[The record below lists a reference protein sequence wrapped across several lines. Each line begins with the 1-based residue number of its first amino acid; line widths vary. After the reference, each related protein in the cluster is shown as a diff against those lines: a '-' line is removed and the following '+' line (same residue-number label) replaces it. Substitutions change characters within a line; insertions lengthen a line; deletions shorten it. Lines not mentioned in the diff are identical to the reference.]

1 VISRNSISGAYPLKR
16 LDKVV
21 EFLDS
26 KRRPVTESARRAGS
40 YPYFGANGQQGT
52 IDDYIFDEP
61 LVLLAEDGG
70 HFNTPERGIAY
81 RISGKSWVNNHA
93 HVLRPNDDMDLAFL
107 CRVLENYDVT
117 PFVTG
122 TTRGKLT
129 KSGASEILIPVPPL
143 EEQKRIAEILD
154 RAEELRSKR
163 REAIAQLDTLNQ
175 SIFLEMFGDPVVNP
189 KGWDWNTLGKI
200 CAEIYRYPTFYGF
213 EYQETGTPVARI
225 GNILLDGRLDPDISN
240 YVFIDPAISR
250 QFPRTILE
258 LQDIVMAVRG
268 DGSTAKRIGLVTS
281 DSLVSANISPNLLRF
296 KAKAKVSHP
305 LFLFH
310 FMVSDVGQS
319 LLESYVTRTAKKT
332 ITAEVIKK
340 IKIPLPPF
348 SLQHEFARRVEAV
361 EKLKAAHRASL
372 SELDA
377 LFASLQHRAFRG
389 EL

>member
-1 VISRNSISGAYPLKR
+1 MSQTFVQLGSIAEFINGAAFKPEDWGESGVRIIRIQNLTDPSKPFNRTERTVSERVRVKSGDLLVSWSATLGVFEWSGADEALLNQHIFRVLPNEKKVDKR
-16 LDKVV
+16 YLRHGLEGALLDMKRHLHGATMQHVNRG
-21 EFLDS
+21 EFLS
-26 KRRPVTESARRAGS
+26 T
-40 YPYFGANGQQGT
+40 
-52 IDDYIFDEP
+52 
-61 LVLLAEDGG
+61 
-70 HFNTPERGIAY
+70 
-81 RISGKSWVNNHA
+81 
-93 HVLRPNDDMDLAFL
+93 
-107 CRVLENYDVT
+107 
-117 PFVTG
+117 
-122 TTRGKLT
+122 KLY
-129 KSGASEILIPVPPL
+129 LPPL
-143 EEQKRIAEILD
+143 EKQQQIAEILD

-163 REAIAQLDTLNQ
+163 REAIAQLDTLPQ
-175 SIFLEMFGDPVVNP
+175 SIFLEMFGNPVTNP
-189 KGWDWNTLGKI
+189 KEWDWNTLGNI

-225 GNILLDGRLDPDISN
+225 GNILLDGRLDPDLSN

-268 DGSTAKRIGLVTS
+268 DGSTAKRIGFVTS

-310 FMVSDVGQS
+310 FMISDVGQS
-319 LLESYVTRTAKKT
+319 VLDSYVTRTAKKT
-332 ITAEVIKK
+332 ITAEIIKK

-348 SLQHEFARRVEAV
+348 SLQHEFAQRVEAV
-361 EKLKAAHRASL
+361 EKLKVAHRASL
-372 SELDA
+372 SELDV